1 KKRKHSEQVHTFVQQ
16 CQDYLYGLL
25 EAL

>member
-1 KKRKHSEQVHTFVQQ
+1 EQVHTFVQQ

>member
-1 KKRKHSEQVHTFVQQ
+1 SEQVHTFVQQ

>member
-1 KKRKHSEQVHTFVQQ
+1 RKHSEQVHTFVQQ

>member
-1 KKRKHSEQVHTFVQQ
+1 HSEQVHTFVQQ

>member
-1 KKRKHSEQVHTFVQQ
+1 KHSEQVHTFVQQ

>member
-1 KKRKHSEQVHTFVQQ
+1 QVHTFVQQ